1 MQKRNPESEYQ
12 ILICELFVDNQ
23 EETEKWYDTADDV
36 LEYMIDGVRLRDV
49 ITEVT
54 VWDRTI

>member
-1 MQKRNPESEYQ
+1 MEQFY
-12 ILICELFVDNQ
+12 L
-23 EETEKWYDTADDV
+23 EKPSISRKDDV